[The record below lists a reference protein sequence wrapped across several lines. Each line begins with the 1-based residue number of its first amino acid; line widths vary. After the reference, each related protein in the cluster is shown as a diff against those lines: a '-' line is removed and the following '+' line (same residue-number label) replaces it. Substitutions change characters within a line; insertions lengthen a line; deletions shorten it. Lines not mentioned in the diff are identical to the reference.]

1 MGRPALC
8 LDAAPSPARAVAACS
23 RKRPR
28 DLAHGVLEHFLAPA
42 AASGGLCAAALALGT
57 DEAAV
62 RRAVEQL
69 LLAAE
74 AARAAR
80 DGPLLPANAS
90 PVTPDS
96 GGAAAPVLAPR
107 GQGSLTQLEVPAA
120 QATPATADFGA
131 GAAALRPPAQQGSL
145 TQLGVMAAQ
154 AAPAAPDSGGA
165 VAALLPQREQ
175 GSLAQFG
182 LTAAPATRT
191 AAGTPAVAV
200 DAPPFPGPGA
210 PALLVGG
217 GGPGSLTQLGMPA
230 AQVSPAS
237 HVHTEYEESS
247 TQSSVPRATDTVGF
261 GPLALGAHVHLHGV
275 QGTTLEVRAAAA
287 GNLPAAQEAGRH
299 WAAPGGVCTAA
310 PPVRSAGSAGEVAA
324 QRMQIGNLH
333 EFAGARHYI
342 EGEIQRRITF
352 RDDRGF
358 SVRVK
363 DTTGAVD
370 IKFLGVAAHACR
382 NLALHEG
389 AHVRLEGWELFKIA
403 PAYLRHAPQGQQREV
418 VCRRPP
424 PCLRVE
430 LLDDVGYSA
439 REPPPVGDVLI
450 RRLDG
455 PQTPP
460 ILRAEVAAVGEAF
473 DAASSEG
480 QPLLG
485 RRVWL
490 RSPRD
495 EASPRVQWVRWNAA
509 AEGPQPAVGEVGRLL
524 GAAGMGCYLSGG
536 TWHRA

>member
-182 LTAAPATRT
+182 LTAAP
-191 AAGTPAVAV
+191 
-200 DAPPFPGPGA
+200 
-210 PALLVGG
+210 
-217 GGPGSLTQLGMPA
+217 
-230 AQVSPAS
+230 VSPAS